1 MNPDA
6 SPIALDWG
14 ASLILLSLP
23 ANTRPSLPAG
33 TRALCLQGTH
43 RGPLPPPDPVTRRLE
58 DGLRERFDPRGIFAA
73 PELTVA

>member
-23 ANTRPSLPAG
+23 ASTRPSLPAG

-43 RGPLPPPDPVTRRLE
+43 RGPMPPPDPVTRRLE